1 MNSQVFCS
9 SSAALLI
16 SAFLLDLAVGDPRWL
31 PHPVV
36 FMGRFISHG
45 ETWLRSGSARRDFL
59 AGMALSLFVDRLS
72 VSVNRLGTNSAL
84 FALLPRWLSF
94 IATAALGLYDFGNAR
109 V

>member
-45 ETWLRSGSARRDFL
+45 ESWLRSGNPRRDFI
-59 AGMALSLFVDRLS
+59 AGVALSFFRDRHLG
-72 VSVNRLGTNSAL
+72 VNRMRTRSAL
-84 FALLPRWLSF
+84 SFAS
-94 IATAALGLYDFGNAR
+94 
-109 V
+109 